1 MYKEATKLKLRF
13 TTERGILSLEQL
25 WDLSL
30 STLDD
35 LAVLLEKAYKESG
48 KKSFLV
54 KKSKK
59 DKELKLKFDIVL
71 DILTTKVE
79 ESEASKNSLEIK
91 EYNEKILALIAEK
104 QEESL
109 KDKSISDLK
118 ALLKK

>member
-1 MYKEATKLKLRF
+1 MYKEATRLKLRF